1 MALSEKPPLW
11 FWIVG
16 VLLLLWNGM
25 GVAAYVGEATL
36 TAEALQALPE
46 GQRALITGRPA
57 WATAA
62 YAVAVFG
69 GVAGCLL
76 LLIRRRAA
84 VAVLVLSLLGVLVQM
99 GHAFLMAD
107 AFAVVG
113 AAGAMLPA
121 LVLACALF
129 EVWFARRARAKGWLR

>member
-36 TAEALQALPE
+36 TAEALQALSE

-84 VAVLVLSLLGVLVQM
+84 VPVLVLSLLGVLVQM
-99 GHAFLMAD
+99 GHAFLLAD

-113 AAGAMLPA
+113 AAGMVLPA

-129 EVWFARRARAKGWLR
+129 EVWFARRARTKGWLR

>member
-16 VLLLLWNGM
+16 VLLLLWNGL

-36 TAEALQALPE
+36 TAEALQVLSE

-84 VAVLVLSLLGVLVQM
+84 VPVLVLSLLGVVVQM

-107 AFAVVG
+107 AFAIVG
-113 AAGAMLPA
+113 AAGTVLPA

-129 EVWFARRARAKGWLR
+129 EVWFARRAHAKGWLR